1 MGKKIMSVLS
11 VLLVIGAVAIKC
23 LGPDLVKEAIK
34 SEYKKNASTAIVG
47 EEGASLDK
55 PVTFKL
61 GEDDV
66 FTLYPD
72 GTAKKMDSDTP
83 LNWEEL
89 EGSSEGEKY
98 SFIYVYEMEDTSR
111 PRYFLTEDETG
122 LKFSF
127 YPRDLD
133 DFVGMTI
140 GQNDGDISTNLLVSA
155 IKVSKKNKACKW
167 EKYICKEGEE
177 L

>member
-1 MGKKIMSVLS
+1 
-11 VLLVIGAVAIKC
+11 
-23 LGPDLVKEAIK
+23 
-34 SEYKKNASTAIVG
+34 
-47 EEGASLDK
+47 
-55 PVTFKL
+55 
-61 GEDDV
+61 
-66 FTLYPD
+66 
-72 GTAKKMDSDTP
+72 
-83 LNWEEL
+83 
-89 EGSSEGEKY
+89 
-98 SFIYVYEMEDTSR
+98 MEDTSR

-155 IKVSKKNKACKW
+155 IKVSKKNKAYKW